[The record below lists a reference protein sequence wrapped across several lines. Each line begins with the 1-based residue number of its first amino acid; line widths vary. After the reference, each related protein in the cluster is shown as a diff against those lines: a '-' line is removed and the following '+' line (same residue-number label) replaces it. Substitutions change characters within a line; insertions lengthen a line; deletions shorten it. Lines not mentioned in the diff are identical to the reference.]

1 MISIM
6 ISITIK
12 FQIMG
17 NYEELKQAVSNV
29 IKTNG
34 NQEITGA
41 TMQNTLLSIIST
53 VGINATFAGI
63 AKPTTNPGTPDQNVF
78 YIASENGTY
87 SNFNGITLND
97 EVVIFSNKNG
107 SWEKTNAGLATQNKL
122 LELESKTVG
131 IIVTHEFT
139 NESYDVNLDFNYKAG
154 DKVTIEVFTDSS
166 INTSIYGNS
175 TTPYEGGNKYPGVR
189 VNGGYGKATYIF
201 NEDGKLT
208 TFGYP
213 NGTSVTKEFTANFR
227 LSIISNDNM
236 FSAIN
241 ECSEINDEIT
251 DIKGYKQVN
260 SKVLNISSTV
270 SQGNLEFLITAN
282 KKYLLKV
289 DCSEPYNTTILGN
302 PKLNYIDGKYYEDG
316 VFPGIKI
323 VNGQG
328 SITISNNTDTN
339 LSSWGFASTET
350 SALYEGDYT
359 FTLLELSENSESLIS
374 LRQSIDEI
382 KIPPIAQANGFIRI
396 FHSMG
401 GIGDSLSSGEIVTG
415 NGTGEDPFVYNDRY
429 NFSWLA
435 NIARKYSADWRC
447 FSNGGQTAQ
456 EWLGRWLSQLT
467 SEENKRSLYFIALGT
482 NDEGL
487 INKGQLVLGTK
498 DSNSDE
504 SSFAGYYKKII
515 ESVHAYSEHSI
526 IMCCTTYGKQTVLSP
541 INNLIQEISDLYDY
555 CYFINIAQKSTFNLG
570 SEYARGGHFDTMGYV
585 KIADA
590 IEILV
595 DDVIENN
602 KTKLSTWGV
611 NAPN

>member
-1 MISIM
+1 
-6 ISITIK
+6 
-12 FQIMG
+12 MG
-17 NYEELKQAVSNV
+17 NYEQLKQAVFDV

-41 TMQNTLLSIIST
+41 ILQNTLLSIIST
-53 VGINATFAGI
+53 IGINATFAGI

-107 SWEKTNAGLATQNKL
+107 SWEKTNAGLVTQNKL

-139 NESYDVNLDFNYKAG
+139 NESYDLNLDFNYKAG

-175 TTPYEGGNKYPGVR
+175 TTPYEGGDKYPGLR

-213 NGTSVTKEFTANFR
+213 NGTFVTKEFTANFR

-270 SQGNLEFLITAN
+270 CQGDLEFLITAN

-316 VFPGIKI
+316 LFPGIKI

-339 LSSWGFASTET
+339 LFSWGFASTET

-456 EWLGRWLSQLT
+456 EWLERWLSQLT

-498 DSNSDE
+498 GSNSDE

-526 IMCCTTYGKQTVLSP
+526 IMCCTTYGKQTVLSD
-541 INNLIQEISDLYDY
+541 INSLIQEISSLYDY

-570 SEYARGGHFDTMGYV
+570 SEYARGGHFDTIGYV

>member
-1 MISIM
+1 M

-122 LELESKTVG
+122 LELERKTVG

-175 TTPYEGGNKYPGVR
+175 TTPYEGGDIYPGVR

-208 TFGYP
+208 VYGYP
-213 NGTSVTKEFTANFR
+213 IGALVPKNFKANFR

-241 ECSEINDEIT
+241 ECSEINDELT

-289 DCSEPYNTTILGN
+289 DCSEPYNTTILGV

-401 GIGDSLSSGEIVTG
+401 GLGDSLSSG
-415 NGTGEDPFVYNDRY
+415 
-429 NFSWLA
+429 
-435 NIARKYSADWRC
+435 
-447 FSNGGQTAQ
+447 
-456 EWLGRWLSQLT
+456 
-467 SEENKRSLYFIALGT
+467 
-482 NDEGL
+482 
-487 INKGQLVLGTK
+487 
-498 DSNSDE
+498 
-504 SSFAGYYKKII
+504 
-515 ESVHAYSEHSI
+515 
-526 IMCCTTYGKQTVLSP
+526 
-541 INNLIQEISDLYDY
+541 
-555 CYFINIAQKSTFNLG
+555 
-570 SEYARGGHFDTMGYV
+570 
-585 KIADA
+585 
-590 IEILV
+590 
-595 DDVIENN
+595 
-602 KTKLSTWGV
+602 
-611 NAPN
+611 

>member
-1 MISIM
+1 
-6 ISITIK
+6 
-12 FQIMG
+12 MG
-17 NYEELKQAVSNV
+17 NYEQLKQAVFDV

-41 TMQNTLLSIIST
+41 ILQNTLLSIIST
-53 VGINATFAGI
+53 IGINATFAGI

-87 SNFNGITLND
+87 SNFNGVTLND

-139 NESYDVNLDFNYKAG
+139 TESYDVNLDFNYKAG
-154 DKVTIEVFTDSS
+154 DEVIVEVFTDNS
-166 INTSIYGNS
+166 INTTINGNS
-175 TTPYEGGNKYPGVR
+175 TTPYQDGDKYPSVS
-189 VNGGYGKATYIF
+189 VNNGYGKATHIF

-208 TFGYP
+208 VYGYP
-213 NGTSVTKEFTANFR
+213 IGALVPKKFKANFR
-227 LSIISNDNM
+227 LSIISNDNI
-236 FSAIN
+236 FSAIK
-241 ECSEINDEIT
+241 ECRDINNEIT
-251 DIKGYKQVN
+251 DIKGYKEVN

-270 SQGNLEFLITAN
+270 SQENLQFPITAN

-289 DCSEPYNTTILGN
+289 DCSEPYNVTILGN
-302 PKLNYIDGKYYEDG
+302 PKLNYINGNYYEDG
-316 VFPGIKI
+316 LYPGIKI
-323 VNGQG
+323 VNGKG
-328 SITISNNTDTN
+328 SITISNNTDTS

-359 FTLLELSENSESLIS
+359 FTLLELSENSESLML

-382 KIPPIAQANGFIRI
+382 KIPPIAKANGFIRI

-415 NGTGEDPFVYNDRY
+415 NGTDEAPFVYNDRY

-456 EWLGRWLSQLT
+456 GWLERWLSQLT

-482 NDEGL
+482 NDEGF

-498 DSNSDE
+498 GSNSDE

-526 IMCCTTYGKQTVLSP
+526 IMCCTTYGKQTVLSD
-541 INNLIQEISDLYDY
+541 INSLIQEISSLYDY

-570 SEYARGGHFDTMGYV
+570 SEYARGGHFDTIGYV

>member
-1 MISIM
+1 
-6 ISITIK
+6 
-12 FQIMG
+12 MG

-131 IIVTHEFT
+131 IIVTHEYT

-175 TTPYEGGNKYPGVR
+175 TTPYEGGDKYPGVR

-213 NGTSVTKEFTANFR
+213 NGTYVTKEFTANFR

-270 SQGNLEFLITAN
+270 SQGILEFLITAN

-316 VFPGIKI
+316 AFPGIKI

-456 EWLGRWLSQLT
+456 GWLERWLSQLT

-498 DSNSDE
+498 GSNSDE

-526 IMCCTTYGKQTVLSP
+526 IMCCTTYGKQTVLSD
-541 INNLIQEISDLYDY
+541 INSLIQEISSLYDY

-570 SEYARGGHFDTMGYV
+570 SEYARGGHFDTIGYV

>member
-1 MISIM
+1 
-6 ISITIK
+6 
-12 FQIMG
+12 MG

-34 NQEITGA
+34 NQEIIGA

-53 VGINATFAGI
+53 IGINATFAGI

-107 SWEKTNAGLATQNKL
+107 SWEKTNAGLVTQNKL

-175 TTPYEGGNKYPGVR
+175 TTPYKGGDKYPGVR

-208 TFGYP
+208 LFGYP
-213 NGTSVTKEFTANFR
+213 NGTFVTKEFTANFR

-289 DCSEPYNTTILGN
+289 DCSEPYNVTILGN
-302 PKLNYIDGKYYEDG
+302 PKLNYINGNYYEDG
-316 VFPGIKI
+316 LYPGIKI
-323 VNGQG
+323 VNGKG
-328 SITISNNTDTN
+328 SITISNNTDTS

-359 FTLLELSENSESLIS
+359 FTLLELSENSESLML

-382 KIPPIAQANGFIRI
+382 NIPPIAKANGFIRI

-415 NGTGEDPFVYNDRY
+415 NGTDEAPFVYNDRY

-456 EWLGRWLSQLT
+456 GWLERWLSQLT

-498 DSNSDE
+498 ESNSDE

-526 IMCCTTYGKQTVLSP
+526 IMCCTTYGKQTVLSD
-541 INNLIQEISDLYDY
+541 INSLIQEISSLYDY

-570 SEYARGGHFDTMGYV
+570 SEYARGGHFDTIGYV

>member
-1 MISIM
+1 M

-166 INTSIYGNS
+166 INTSINGNS
-175 TTPYEGGNKYPGVR
+175 TTPYEGGDKYPGVR

-208 TFGYP
+208 TFGYQ
-213 NGTSVTKEFTANFR
+213 NGTYVTKEFTANFR

-456 EWLGRWLSQLT
+456 GWLERWLSQLT

-498 DSNSDE
+498 GSNSDE

-515 ESVHAYSEHSI
+515 ESVHAYSERSI
-526 IMCCTTYGKQTVLSP
+526 IMCCTTYGKQTVLSD
-541 INNLIQEISDLYDY
+541 INSLIQEISSLYDY

-570 SEYARGGHFDTMGYV
+570 SEYARGGHFDTIGYV

>member
-1 MISIM
+1 
-6 ISITIK
+6 
-12 FQIMG
+12 MG
-17 NYEELKQAVSNV
+17 NYKQLKQAVADL

-41 TMQNTLLSIIST
+41 ILQRSLLTIIST
-53 VGINATFAGI
+53 IGINATFAGI
-63 AKPTTNPGTPDQNVF
+63 AKPTTNPGTPDQNIF

-87 SNFNGITLND
+87 PNFNGVTLND
-97 EVVIFSNKNG
+97 EVVIFSNKDGIWKKINV
-107 SWEKTNAGLATQNKL
+107 GLVTQNKL
-122 LELESKTVG
+122 SELESKTVG

-139 NESYDVNLDFNYKAG
+139 TESYDVNLDFNYKAG
-154 DKVTIEVFTDSS
+154 DEVTVEVFTHDS
-166 INTSIYGNS
+166 INTTIYGNS
-175 TTPYEGGNKYPGVR
+175 TTPYQGGDIYPGVR
-189 VNGGYGKATYIF
+189 VNNGYGKSTRIF

-208 TFGYP
+208 VYGYP
-213 NGTSVTKEFTANFR
+213 NGALVPKAFKAKFR

-236 FSAIN
+236 FSAIK
-241 ECSEINDEIT
+241 ECSDINNKIA
-251 DIKGYKQVN
+251 DIKGYKEVN
-260 SKVLNISSTV
+260 SIVLNISLTS
-270 SQGNLEFLITAN
+270 SQGKLQFPITAN

-289 DCSEPYNTTILGN
+289 DCSKPYNVSILGT
-302 PKLNYIDGKYYEDG
+302 PRLNYVNGKYDEDG
-316 VFPGIKI
+316 LYPGIKI
-323 VNGQG
+323 VNGKG
-328 SITISNNTDTN
+328 SIIISNNTDTS
-339 LSSWGFASTET
+339 LSSWGFASTEM
-350 SALYEGDYT
+350 AVLYKGTYT
-359 FTLLELSENSESLIS
+359 FTLFELSENSESLIS

-382 KIPPIAQANGFIRI
+382 NTKANGFIRI

-415 NGTGEDPFVYNDRY
+415 SGTDGAPFLYNDRY

-456 EWLGRWLSQLT
+456 GWLKRWLPQLT

-487 INKGQLVLGTK
+487 IKKGQLVLGTK
-498 DSNSDE
+498 GSNSDE

-515 ESVHAYSEHSI
+515 ESVHAYSTHSI
-526 IMCCTTYGKQTVLSP
+526 IMCCTTYGRQTVLSD
-541 INNLIQEISDLYDY
+541 INSLIQEISSLYDY

-570 SEYARGGHFDTMGYV
+570 SEYVTGGHFDTLGYV

-595 DDVIENN
+595 NDVIESN
-602 KTKLSTWGV
+602 KIRLSTCGV
-611 NAPN
+611 YAPN

>member
-1 MISIM
+1 
-6 ISITIK
+6 
-12 FQIMG
+12 MG
-17 NYEELKQAVSNV
+17 NYEQLKQAVSDV

-41 TMQNTLLSIIST
+41 ILQNTLLSIIST
-53 VGINATFAGI
+53 IGINATFAGF

-87 SNFNGITLND
+87 SNFNGVTLND

-139 NESYDVNLDFNYKAG
+139 TESYDVNLDFNYKAG
-154 DKVTIEVFTDSS
+154 DEVIVEVFTDNS
-166 INTSIYGNS
+166 INTTINGNS
-175 TTPYEGGNKYPGVR
+175 TTPYQYGDKYPSVR
-189 VNGGYGKATYIF
+189 VNNGYGKATHIF

-208 TFGYP
+208 VYGYP
-213 NGTSVTKEFTANFR
+213 IGAFVPKEFKANFR
-227 LSIISNDNM
+227 LSIISNDNI
-236 FSAIN
+236 FSAIK
-241 ECSEINDEIT
+241 ECGDINNEIT
-251 DIKGYKQVN
+251 DIKGYKEVN

-270 SQGNLEFLITAN
+270 SQENLQFPITAN

-289 DCSEPYNTTILGN
+289 DCSEPYNVTILGN
-302 PKLNYIDGKYYEDG
+302 PKLNYINGNYYEDG
-316 VFPGIKI
+316 LYPGIKI
-323 VNGQG
+323 VNGKG
-328 SITISNNTDTN
+328 SITISNNTDTS
-339 LSSWGFASTET
+339 LSSWGFATTET

-359 FTLLELSENSESLIS
+359 FTLLELSENSESLML
-374 LRQSIDEI
+374 LRQRIDEI
-382 KIPPIAQANGFIRI
+382 NIPPIAEANGFIRI

-415 NGTGEDPFVYNDRY
+415 NGTDEAPFVYNDRY

-456 EWLGRWLSQLT
+456 GWLERWLSQLT

-498 DSNSDE
+498 GSNSDE

-526 IMCCTTYGKQTVLSP
+526 IMCCTTYGKQTVLSD
-541 INNLIQEISDLYDY
+541 INSLIQEISSLYDY

-570 SEYARGGHFDTMGYV
+570 SEYARGGHFDTIGYV

>member
-166 INTSIYGNS
+166 INTSINGNS

-213 NGTSVTKEFTANFR
+213 NGTFVTKEFTANFR

-251 DIKGYKQVN
+251 GIKGYKQVN

-282 KKYLLKV
+282 KKYLLKA

-302 PKLNYIDGKYYEDG
+302 PKLNYIDGKYFEDG

-456 EWLGRWLSQLT
+456 GWLGRWLSQLT

>member
-1 MISIM
+1 
-6 ISITIK
+6 
-12 FQIMG
+12 MG
-17 NYEELKQAVSNV
+17 NYEQLKQAVFDV
-29 IKTNG
+29 IKKNG

-41 TMQNTLLSIIST
+41 ILQNTLLSIIST
-53 VGINATFAGI
+53 IGINATFAGI

-87 SNFNGITLND
+87 SNFNGVTLND

-107 SWEKTNAGLATQNKL
+107 SWEKTNAGLVTQNKL

-139 NESYDVNLDFNYKAG
+139 TESYDVNLDFNYKAG
-154 DKVTIEVFTDSS
+154 DEVIVEVFTDNS
-166 INTSIYGNS
+166 INTTINGNS
-175 TTPYEGGNKYPGVR
+175 TTPYQGGDKYPSVS
-189 VNGGYGKATYIF
+189 VNNGYGKATHIF

-208 TFGYP
+208 VYGYP
-213 NGTSVTKEFTANFR
+213 IGALVPKEFKANFR
-227 LSIISNDNM
+227 LSIISNDNI
-236 FSAIN
+236 FSAIK
-241 ECSEINDEIT
+241 ECSDINNEIT
-251 DIKGYKQVN
+251 DIKGYKEVN
-260 SKVLNISSTV
+260 SKVLKISSTV
-270 SQGNLEFLITAN
+270 SQENLQFPITAN

-289 DCSEPYNTTILGN
+289 DCSEPYNVTVLGN
-302 PKLNYIDGKYYEDG
+302 PKLNYINGNYYEDG
-316 VFPGIKI
+316 LYPGIKI
-323 VNGQG
+323 VNGKG
-328 SITISNNTDTN
+328 SITISNNTDTS
-339 LSSWGFASTET
+339 LFSWGFASTET

-359 FTLLELSENSESLIS
+359 FTLLELSEYSESLML

-382 KIPPIAQANGFIRI
+382 NIPPIAKANGFIRI

-415 NGTGEDPFVYNDRY
+415 NGTDEAPFVYNDRY

-456 EWLGRWLSQLT
+456 EWLERWLSQLT

-498 DSNSDE
+498 GSNSDE

-526 IMCCTTYGKQTVLSP
+526 IMCCTTYGKQTVLSD
-541 INNLIQEISDLYDY
+541 INSLIQEISSLYDY

-570 SEYARGGHFDTMGYV
+570 SEYARGGHFDTIGYV

>member
-1 MISIM
+1 M

-154 DKVTIEVFTDSS
+154 DKVTIEVFTDGS

-175 TTPYEGGNKYPGVR
+175 TTPYEGGDKYPGVR

-201 NEDGKLT
+201 NEDGKLI

-213 NGTSVTKEFTANFR
+213 NGTYVTKEFTANFR

-289 DCSEPYNTTILGN
+289 DCSKPYNTTILGN

-350 SALYEGDYT
+350 SVLYEGDYT

-456 EWLGRWLSQLT
+456 GWLERWLSQLT

-498 DSNSDE
+498 GSNSDE

-526 IMCCTTYGKQTVLSP
+526 IMCCTTYGKQTVLSD
-541 INNLIQEISDLYDY
+541 INSLIQEISSLYDY

-570 SEYARGGHFDTMGYV
+570 SEYARGGHFDTIGYV

>member
-1 MISIM
+1 
-6 ISITIK
+6 
-12 FQIMG
+12 MG
-17 NYEELKQAVSNV
+17 NYEQLKQAVFDV

-41 TMQNTLLSIIST
+41 ILQNTLLSIIST
-53 VGINATFAGI
+53 IGINATFAGI
-63 AKPTTNPGTPDQNVF
+63 ANPTTNPGTPDQNVF

-139 NESYDVNLDFNYKAG
+139 NESYDVILDFNYKAG

-175 TTPYEGGNKYPGVR
+175 TTPYEGGDKYPGLR

-213 NGTSVTKEFTANFR
+213 NGTFVTKEFTANFR

-316 VFPGIKI
+316 LFPGIKI

-456 EWLGRWLSQLT
+456 GWLEKWLSQLT

-498 DSNSDE
+498 GSNSDE

-526 IMCCTTYGKQTVLSP
+526 IMCCTTYGKQTVLSD
-541 INNLIQEISDLYDY
+541 INSLIQEISSLYDY

-570 SEYARGGHFDTMGYV
+570 SEYARGGHFDTIGYV